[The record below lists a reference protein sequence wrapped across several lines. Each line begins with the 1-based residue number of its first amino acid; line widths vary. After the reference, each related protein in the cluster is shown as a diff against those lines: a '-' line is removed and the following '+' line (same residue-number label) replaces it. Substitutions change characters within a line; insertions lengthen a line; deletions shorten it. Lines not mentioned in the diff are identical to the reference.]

1 MLAKLGEAARRRVC
15 LLPGDSAPC
24 PAALASSTRVG
35 SSVRKR
41 DQVTFRTGVLRA
53 QFIPMMH
60 LHFKGSS
67 SMAQEAAPSSKQ
79 AESFTPPTLCF
90 LSAPCS
96 PLMVPTFTP
105 YVVAICQQVGLPP
118 QTLSV
123 LRTEAVLLSIFYPRA
138 LDSDI

>member
-1 MLAKLGEAARRRVC
+1 MPAKLGEAARLRVC

-24 PAALASSTRVG
+24 PAALASSTWVG

-41 DQVTFRTGVLRA
+41 GQVTFPTGVLRA

-60 LHFKGSS
+60 LHFKASS
-67 SMAQEAAPSSKQ
+67 SMAQEAAPSKQ

-96 PLMVPTFTP
+96 PLTVPTFTP
-105 YVVAICQQVGLPP
+105 YLVAICQQVGLPP
-118 QTLSV
+118 QTLSF
-123 LRTEAVLLSIFYPRA
+123 LRTEAVLLSVFYPRA